1 MFKQILSTIGV
12 KAFSAIANFSIVII
26 TAQFFGA
33 EGRGYISL
41 IIAAIS
47 LVSMFS
53 NFIGGTTLT
62 YLVSRENISN
72 LILTSYV
79 WIISVSS
86 VAFILI
92 NYLQLMEDEENTR
105 IFFLS
110 MLFALTAINQ
120 NILLGYQ
127 KIKKYNIITVV
138 QSLVQIISLV
148 VYLYIFKEKNISVFI
163 TTLYISYGLAFIL
176 SCFFISKYLQ
186 ISLRT
191 DIMQVAITAF
201 QFGAIAQLANFFQ
214 FISYRYAYVVLNN
227 PNNQTDVGIY
237 STAVSVSE
245 AVWLISGA
253 ISIVQYSKI
262 SNTEDPKVAQELTLK
277 LSKFSLLLT
286 VLAMAFLLLLPD
298 TFYVFLFGKDFTG
311 VKAIMLTLTMGI
323 VSLGYSIVFSH
334 YFSGL
339 GKYYVNTIVSFVG
352 MIVTIVLSK
361 LLIPKYGI
369 PAAGWISS
377 VTYLL
382 GTICLVVYFLYHS
395 KINVKRLF
403 VSSSDI
409 VDFKNVLSN
418 VWNSRI
424 S

>member
-201 QFGAIAQLANFFQ
+201 QFGAIAQLANLFQ

>member
-47 LVSMFS
+47 LVLMFS

-92 NYLQLMEDEENTR
+92 NYLQLMEDEENTH

-186 ISLRT
+186 IPLRT

-201 QFGAIAQLANFFQ
+201 QFGAIAQLANLFQ

-237 STAVSVSE
+237 STAVSISE

-286 VLAMAFLLLLPD
+286 VLAIAFLLLLPD

-382 GTICLVVYFLYHS
+382 GTICLVVYFLYQS

-409 VDFKNVLSN
+409 VDFKNILSN

-424 S
+424 N

>member
-201 QFGAIAQLANFFQ
+201 QFGAIAQLANLFQ

-237 STAVSVSE
+237 STAVSISE

>member
-201 QFGAIAQLANFFQ
+201 QFGAIAQLANLFQ

-237 STAVSVSE
+237 STAVSISE

-418 VWNSRI
+418 GWNSRI

>member
-1 MFKQILSTIGV
+1 MFKQIVSTIGV

-41 IIAAIS
+41 IIAAIT
-47 LVSMFS
+47 LILMFS
-53 NFIGGTTLT
+53 NFIGGSTLT
-62 YLVSRENISN
+62 YLVSRENVSN

-86 VAFILI
+86 VAFIAV
-92 NYLQLMEDEENTR
+92 NYFQLLEHDENTH

-110 MLFALTAINQ
+110 LLFALTSINQ

-127 KIKKYNIITVV
+127 KIKRYNIITVL
-138 QSLVQIISLV
+138 QSFVQILSLIV
-148 VYLYIFKEKNISVFI
+148 FLYIFKEKNISVFL
-163 TTLYISYGLAFIL
+163 TSLYISYGLAFLI
-176 SCFFISKYLQ
+176 SCFFIRKYLL

-191 DIMQVAITAF
+191 DMLEVAITAF
-201 QFGAIAQLANFFQ
+201 KYGAVAQLANLFQ
-214 FISYRYAYVVLNN
+214 FISYRYAYVALNN

-237 STAVSVSE
+237 STAVSISE

-253 ISIVQYSKI
+253 ISLVQYSKI
-262 SNTEDPKVAQELTLK
+262 SNTSDPKIAQELTLK

-286 VLAMAFLLLLPD
+286 VLAMASLLLLPD

-311 VKAIMLTLTMGI
+311 VKSIMLTVTLGI
-323 VSLGYSIVFSH
+323 ISLGYSIVFSH

-339 GKYYVNTIVSFVG
+339 GKYYVNTIVSFIG
-352 MIVTIVLSK
+352 MIVTIFLSK

-377 VTYLL
+377 ITYFL
-382 GTICLVVYFLYHS
+382 GTISLVVYFLYQS
-395 KINVKRLF
+395 KINVKRLL
-403 VSSSDI
+403 VSGSDI
-409 VDFKNVLSN
+409 VDFKSTLNN
-418 VWNSRI
+418 VWNSGI

>member
-201 QFGAIAQLANFFQ
+201 QFGAIAQLANLFQ

-237 STAVSVSE
+237 STAVSISE

-403 VSSSDI
+403 VSSSEI